1 MTEART
7 VKLLL
12 LSGGAAF
19 GLIEVVRN
27 KFESDNSCRIEGEFA
42 AVGFT
47 KDKLLAGAA
56 CDAIILSRKLIDQLS
71 DSHVVDSNTVRDLGW
86 VSTGAAVRTGQE
98 KARIGTAED
107 LERAL
112 LAADKIFVPNMEK
125 STAGLHMKAVFN
137 NLGLF
142 DRIRPKI
149 SEYSGGAAAME
160 ALALEPAGYC
170 IGFTQVTE
178 ILCTSG
184 VDLIGKLPSGCELNT
199 IYSVAIPAV
208 SRQTRL
214 AEKLIELLA
223 DPSLCEL
230 KTATGFETRPAQEI
244 NYMIKG
250 V

>member
-1 MTEART
+1 MTEVRA

-19 GLIEVVRN
+19 GLIEGIRN
-27 KFESDNSCRIEGEFA
+27 QFESDNSCRIEGEFA

-56 CDAIILSRKLIDQLS
+56 CDAIIVSRKLIDQLA
-71 DSHVVDSNTVRDLGW
+71 DSRIVDSNTVRDLGR
-86 VSTGAAVRTGQE
+86 VSTGVAVKAGQE
-98 KARIGTAED
+98 KTRIGTTED

-112 LAADKIFVPNMEK
+112 LAADKIFVPNMGK
-125 STAGLHMKAVFN
+125 STAGLHMKAVFE

-142 DRIRPKI
+142 DCIRPKV

-160 ALALEPAGYC
+160 ALALEPAGHC

-184 VDLIGKLPSGCELNT
+184 VDLIGKLPSGCELST

-214 AEKLIELLA
+214 AGRLIDLLT
-223 DPSLCEL
+223 DPSLREL
-230 KTATGFETRPAQEI
+230 KAATGFETRE
-244 NYMIKG
+244 G
-250 V
+250 